1 MRQLALA
8 GKSRTLMAEQ
18 IPDQWDQNQVLVVV
32 VVFIEVGEMIKS

>member
-32 VVFIEVGEMIKS
+32 VFMEVGEMIKS